1 MCSDFIR
8 LKSYDFF
15 RMFEVNPRKKQ
26 PFPQNKAHLQDEI
39 KKTVRTFNN
48 QGHFARFLCFEIFY
62 RQVDCKFYR
71 DPAYNGV
78 KPFFTPLQAGHCF

>member
-26 PFPQNKAHLQDEI
+26 PFPQNEAHLQDKKKKRSGYLMI
-39 KKTVRTFNN
+39 KDT
-48 QGHFARFLCFEIFY
+48 L
-62 RQVDCKFYR
+62 R
-71 DPAYNGV
+71 D
-78 KPFFTPLQAGHCF
+78 FFVL

>member
-26 PFPQNKAHLQDEI
+26 PFPQNEARLQDK
-39 KKTVRTFNN
+39 KKTVRIFNN
-48 QGHFARFLCFEIFY
+48 QGHFARFLCALRYSIDKWIVNFIE
-62 RQVDCKFYR
+62 
-71 DPAYNGV
+71 
-78 KPFFTPLQAGHCF
+78 TLLTTE